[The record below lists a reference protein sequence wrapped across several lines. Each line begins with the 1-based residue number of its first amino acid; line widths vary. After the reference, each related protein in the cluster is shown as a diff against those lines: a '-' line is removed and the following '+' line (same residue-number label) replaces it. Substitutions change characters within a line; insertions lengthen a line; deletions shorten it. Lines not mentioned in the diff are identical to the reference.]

1 MRDFWA
7 IFKHCV
13 NYTSEILIFFLG
25 VYSILVALMA
35 AKAEVEYDAAKIL
48 PNQIANSISDLGFP
62 SSVIEDESG
71 AGIIELEV
79 KKNHL

>member
-1 MRDFWA
+1 
-7 IFKHCV
+7 
-13 NYTSEILIFFLG
+13 
-25 VYSILVALMA
+25 MA

-62 SSVIEDESG
+62 SAVIEDESG

-79 KKNHL
+79 LLFLGLFIHQKSFIQIFIFRLMA

>member
-1 MRDFWA
+1 
-7 IFKHCV
+7 
-13 NYTSEILIFFLG
+13 
-25 VYSILVALMA
+25 MA

-62 SSVIEDESG
+62 SAVIEDESG

-79 KKNHL
+79 LLFLGLFNHQ

>member
-1 MRDFWA
+1 
-7 IFKHCV
+7 
-13 NYTSEILIFFLG
+13 
-25 VYSILVALMA
+25 MA

-62 SSVIEDESG
+62 SAVIEDESG

-79 KKNHL
+79 LLFLGLFIHQKCFIQLFIFRLMA